1 MEEVLNET
9 LRILHNELGKAV
21 YESAVMMGISFV
33 LSSILG
39 IILGFALYLTQS
51 PAFFKNRL
59 LRG

>member
-51 PAFFKNRL
+51 PAFF
-59 LRG
+59 